1 MKKTT
6 ENTPKTQTHFQAPI
20 TLEFDAKLKEL
31 KNSLGAKNNT
41 DLLQT
46 LIAFYENPFKSG
58 LSTPQKIERF
68 VENELT
74 NPTQKINTNTAQ
86 NWFKTAFGSQPNINT
101 MKEVFALYSV
111 EIEAHNAK
119 F

>member
-1 MKKTT
+1 MKKSNFCAAIDSDFNN
-6 ENTPKTQTHFQAPI
+6 ELQALKD
-20 TLEFDAKLKEL
+20 TLGLSSNAEVLHALVSFYKE
-31 KNSLGAKNNT
+31 
-41 DLLQT
+41 
-46 LIAFYENPFKSG
+46 PFKSG

-68 VENELT
+68 VKSELI